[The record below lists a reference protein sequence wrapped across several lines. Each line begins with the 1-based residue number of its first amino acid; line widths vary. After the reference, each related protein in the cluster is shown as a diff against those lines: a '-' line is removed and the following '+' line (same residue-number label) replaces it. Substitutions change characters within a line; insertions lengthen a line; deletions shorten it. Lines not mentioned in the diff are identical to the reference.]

1 MVLGLETE
9 AGAEEPFRDVAVCLC
24 CGRAVAQPHEGM
36 PWLLGSLLT
45 LAVPSAGRAQLGSR
59 WRAPGCDHTSICP
72 RSSCLGA
79 GSSLAGKEPSTPCL
93 VTFGNFN

>member
-45 LAVPSAGRAQLGSR
+45 LAVPS
-59 WRAPGCDHTSICP
+59 P
-72 RSSCLGA
+72 R
-79 GSSLAGKEPSTPCL
+79 
-93 VTFGNFN
+93 